1 LQLNSHFRTL
11 VLPCALIGAAELLIF
26 AGQVRAALAIHC
38 INLLYLTISSA
49 YSEDRAYQALMLLP
63 LFRLLNIAMP
73 IFFNLTLYSYPLIYA
88 PMFIP
93 MYYLFKGGGFSRAE
107 LGISSHIPWSGIP
120 MALGLGLI
128 IGYGEYNIIHP
139 QMLVPY
145 GSLEG
150 LLALAVVMIAFV
162 GLVEE
167 FIFRSAL
174 QTVLE
179 DKMGTWVGLAA
190 ASLLFGVMHSGYGL
204 AGEMLFVSLGGLAF
218 GLFFQRTKSLFLA
231 ALAHGVTNISL
242 FMVVPSLSDSPVPL
256 FLAAAVLLAIS
267 GLCIRLENR
276 AHTNLQG

>member
-1 LQLNSHFRTL
+1 M
-11 VLPCALIGAAELLIF
+11 LPCTLIAAAELLIF
-26 AGQVRAALAIHC
+26 AGKIQAALAIHC

-73 IFFNLTLYSYPLIYA
+73 IFFTLTLYSYPLIYA

-93 MYYLFKGGGFSRAE
+93 IYYLSKGGGFSRAE
-107 LGISSHIPWSGIP
+107 LGISSHIHWSGIS
-120 MALGLGLI
+120 MALGLGLM

-139 QMLVPY
+139 QMLVPD

-150 LLALAVVMIAFV
+150 MLMLAVVMIAFV

-167 FIFRSAL
+167 FIFRSAI

-179 DKMGTWVGLAA
+179 DRMGTWAGLVM

-218 GLFFQRTKSLFLA
+218 GLFFQRTKNLFLVS
-231 ALAHGVTNISL
+231 LAHGVTNISL
-242 FMVVPSLSDSPVPL
+242 FMVVPGLLDSPVPL

-267 GLCIRLENR
+267 GLCIKLENR
-276 AHTNLQG
+276 GHPDAQG

>member
-1 LQLNSHFRTL
+1 M
-11 VLPCALIGAAELLIF
+11 LPCALIAAAELLIF

-49 YSEDRAYQALMLLP
+49 YFEDRSYQALMLLP

-73 IFFNLTLYSYPLIYA
+73 VFFKLTLYSYPLIYA

-93 MYYLFKGGGFSRAE
+93 MFYLLKGGGFSRAE
-107 LGISSHIPWSGIP
+107 LGLSSHIPWSGIP

-128 IGYGEYNIIHP
+128 VGYGEYNIIHP

-167 FIFRSAL
+167 FIFRSVI
-174 QTVLE
+174 QTMLE
-179 DKMGTWVGLAA
+179 EKMGAWAGLIA
-190 ASLLFGVMHSGYGL
+190 ASLLFGVMHSGYGV
-204 AGEMLFVSLGGLAF
+204 AGEMLFVSMGGLAF
-218 GLFFQRTKSLFLA
+218 GFFFQRTKSLFLV

-242 FMVVPSLSDSPVPL
+242 FMLVPSLSDSPAPL
-256 FLAAAVLLAIS
+256 FLASAVLVAIS

-276 AHTNLQG
+276 GHMNVQG